1 MAGGKDAAAKH
12 QQLTRLK
19 DTHNG
24 SIFVTAPAYHQSSTR
39 GNVPAAARRT
49 SNPLVAAGQNHG
61 HARHGDTLRTTHE
74 QRGAVFTRQGFQ
86 QLPSGPIPTT
96 PRKTAPP
103 AGKPAP
109 APAESGNNLARPPSF
124 RQEVG
129 PPSPRLEPGVVQ
141 EIGGR
146 DEVPEGAVAF
156 VFVYMCVVVFAMA
169 ALLLYVYRSLTSG
182 PPGVELSTDE
192 TSTPTV
198 STLVVSEDH
207 KQSVVSE
214 ERELGHGTTWAVPGP
229 LGSRCAT
236 TTWRE
241 PKARGHGGQES
252 TENTSTVARTNDL
265 GEGNVSRTNMEEN
278 EAGRTAATVATPDDD
293 WRSFDLVVLAAPG
306 YEKRPSNWSYGDQE
320 SKEEGHLLRRGL
332 RRRVG

>member
-1 MAGGKDAAAKH
+1 MVGRKDAAAKH
-12 QQLTRLK
+12 QQLTRHK

-49 SNPLVAAGQNHG
+49 SNPLPALGQNHG
-61 HARHGDTLRTTHE
+61 HASHGDKLRTAQE
-74 QRGAVFTRQGFQ
+74 QRGAVATRQSVQ
-86 QLPSGPIPTT
+86 HLPSGPLPTT
-96 PRKTAPP
+96 PQKTAPP
-103 AGKPAP
+103 AGRPAP
-109 APAESGNNLARPPSF
+109 APAGSGTNLARPPSV
-124 RQEVG
+124 RQEDG

-146 DEVPEGAVAF
+146 EEVPEGAVAF

-207 KQSVVSE
+207 KQLVVSE
-214 ERELGHGTTWAVPGP
+214 ERELGHGTTWAVPRP
-229 LGSRCAT
+229 LGSRRAT
-236 TTWRE
+236 TTSRE
-241 PKARGHGGQES
+241 PKARGHGGPES
-252 TENTSTVARTNDL
+252 TENTSTAARTNDL
-265 GEGNVSRTNMEEN
+265 EEGNVSRTNMEED
-278 EAGRTAATVATPDDD
+278 EAGRTAATAATPEDD
-293 WRSFDLVVLAAPG
+293 WRSFDLMVLAAPG
-306 YEKRPSNWSYGDQE
+306 YEERPCNCQI
-320 SKEEGHLLRRGL
+320 LRRGL